1 MDRAQASTLA
11 NCNDPFFSKVYGYLS
26 DVGIDHSFGDCDSL
40 VLSTNQADELV
51 SILNDEQMARYAMRG
66 QVETPNQAY
75 DKTLLKI
82 AGDTVFNNEYGV
94 GTFADPNAYT
104 SSTMPLIIS
113 SYEATSL
120 YSSGGLPA
128 QIIDKKSHG
137 MVLGGATFRGFDEDF
152 WREDRTA
159 RLEEAAETTGFN
171 DVLSNT
177 LMEAFVYGGSVIFP
191 TFKHGSHVSD
201 RTNLVT
207 MEGVEKGC
215 IARWDH
221 ADRWNIVYVPNI
233 IVTTKDYMRPKSIY
247 IPQSCRD
254 INSTHCAFL
263 RPKPQPYWSL
273 IMNMGW
279 APSDIVTWLREY
291 YGYKITTMSLP
302 IMAQQLSLIL
312 YRMPLDAL
320 NATLGVDK
328 VRELMSV
335 NEESMSR
342 WNSLSPKAVNMVG
355 EVEVVDRTYN
365 GLEQLVGAMKSSL
378 AAACGIPEPILWHTP
393 NKGFSDNT
401 NESMLKQSEATRLV
415 QSYVER
421 ALIPATDALIAHVF
435 GTDGEE
441 WAQRR
446 RVRMTF
452 NRTQSASDKDM
463 AEMGARFAAT
473 VASFCQAG
481 VSPDIS
487 IKLAKPFFP
496 NMKLSQEM
504 LTEVKKS
511 YDEAQAAQK
520 SMGNM
525 VGGPGGGM
533 TKGVNKNT
541 GKGTKPAGGDK

>member
-1 MDRAQASTLA
+1 MDRAQASTLSS
-11 NCNDPFFSKVYGYLS
+11 CNDPFFSKVYGYLA
-26 DVGIDHSFGDCDSL
+26 DVGKPRSFGDSDGL
-40 VLSTNQADELV
+40 VLNTAQLDELV
-51 SILNDEQMARYAMRG
+51 GIMGEEQLARYAMRG
-66 QVETPNQAY
+66 PVETPSQAY

-82 AGDTVFNNEYGV
+82 AGDGVFNNEYGV
-94 GTFADPNAYT
+94 GTFADPNVYT
-104 SSTMPLIIS
+104 SSNIPLIIS
-113 SYEATSL
+113 SYEATAL

-137 MVLGGATFRGFDEDF
+137 MVMGGATFRGFDEDF
-152 WREDRTA
+152 WREDKVA
-159 RLEEAAETTGFN
+159 MLEESAETTGFN

-177 LMEAFVYGGSVIFP
+177 VMEAFVYGGSVIFP
-191 TFKHGSHVSD
+191 TFKHGSRVSD

-221 ADRWNIVYVPNI
+221 VDRWNIVYVPNI

-254 INSTHCAFL
+254 INSTHCSFI

-273 IMNMGW
+273 VTNMGW

-320 NATLGVDK
+320 NATIGVDK

-335 NEESMSR
+335 NEKSMTE

-378 AAACGIPEPILWHTP
+378 SAACGIPEPILWHTP

-435 GTDGEE
+435 GTDSEE
-441 WAQRR
+441 WQQRR
-446 RVRMTF
+446 RIRMTF

-473 VASFCQAG
+473 IASFCQAG
-481 VSPDIS
+481 VSPDIA

-496 NMKLSQEM
+496 NMKLTRELLDS
-504 LTEVKKS
+504 VKES
-511 YDEAQAAQK
+511 YDDVQTAQK

-525 VGGPGGGM
+525 VGGPGGGL

-541 GKGTKPAGGDK
+541 GKGTKPAGGE